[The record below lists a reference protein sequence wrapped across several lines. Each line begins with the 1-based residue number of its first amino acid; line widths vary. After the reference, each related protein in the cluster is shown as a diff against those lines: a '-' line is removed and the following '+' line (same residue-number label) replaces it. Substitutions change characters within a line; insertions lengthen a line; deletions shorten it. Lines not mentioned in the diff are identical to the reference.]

1 MQICS
6 VIFRNWLKQDSNVNS
21 MYAAREAEHDDEGA
35 GRQVDKHLL
44 GQVHHQRPWK
54 QVQLR

>member
-21 MYAAREAEHDDEGA
+21 MYAAREAEHDVEGA
-35 GRQVDKHLL
+35 GRQADKHVL